1 MAVQNWNCNLRD
13 CKILLFCNQILALCR
28 ISGSCAMDMSS
39 FKLDID
45 ELINEFTEVILKMGF
60 LSISFSFY
68 IVFLTLV
75 EVGNS

>member
-1 MAVQNWNCNLRD
+1 
-13 CKILLFCNQILALCR
+13 
-28 ISGSCAMDMSS
+28 MDMSS

-45 ELINEFTEVILKMGF
+45 ELINEFTEVILRMGF